1 MLPKTPELPRPII
14 YLITNG
20 ATSSKTTPDSKEFSQ
35 VLTLVQKAVTAN
47 IPLVQIREKALTARV
62 LYELT
67 RRAAAIVENSSTYL
81 LVNDRL
87 DVALAAGAHG
97 VQLTSKS
104 LPVPVIREASPSQF
118 IVGVSTHSLT
128 EAEAARSGGADFILF
143 GPVFQTESK
152 RAFGEPQGIGK
163 LATIV
168 QAVGDL
174 PVIAIGGIGIVN
186 LRECFVSGAS
196 GVAAIRLLSDPATLQ
211 IITSEIHRQW
221 NNEERD

>member
-20 ATSSKTTPDSKEFSQ
+20 ATSSKTTPDSEEFSQ

-104 LPVPVIREASPSQF
+104 LPVPVIREVSPSQF

-168 QAVGDL
+168 QAVGAL

-211 IITSEIHRQW
+211 TITSEIHRQW
-221 NNEERD
+221 NNEARD